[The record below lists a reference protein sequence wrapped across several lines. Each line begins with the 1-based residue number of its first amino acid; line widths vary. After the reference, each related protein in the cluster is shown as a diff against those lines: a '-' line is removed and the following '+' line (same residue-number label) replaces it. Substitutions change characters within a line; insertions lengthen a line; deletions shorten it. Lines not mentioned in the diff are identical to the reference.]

1 MSKLKKIVEE
11 AKDIPNAELDLV
23 DRGISRLDD
32 VPGLCKKIIHRKD
45 IWSRKNSYRNFV
57 YF

>member
-1 MSKLKKIVEE
+1 MSKLKKLVEE
-11 AKDIPNAELDLV
+11 VKDINNAELDLV

-32 VPGLCKKIIHRKD
+32 VPGLCKKNEASGPK
-45 IWSRKNSYRNFV
+45 KNSYINFV